1 LADPRLIQLP
11 ADEPSEANQTPDAAF
26 YLDPADPECWLASE
40 RVIKT
45 LGSPAAWTP
54 VLLGDDGSWSA
65 SDEGDVPSMNNQ
77 RGRRDGARRVQGGE
91 LRPGLNQL
99 AIDELVAERGLL
111 PFKPPAKWLAGE
123 PIDTLNCLLATTF
136 AKQAGKTVA
145 FSLALSRQIWCAGRD
160 PEDIT
165 TVMLAGAASEI
176 HPNAIEKALSLKS
189 LRAELDRASSEAA
202 SFGVTSLPTVR
213 VGDAIFVGDA
223 GLEEAAA
230 KIHG

>member
-1 LADPRLIQLP
+1 MADPRLIELP
-11 ADEPSEANQTPDAAF
+11 SDEQSDAAQVPDSAF

-54 VLLGDDGSWSA
+54 IRLSTAGGDAPSA
-65 SDEGDVPSMNNQ
+65 G
-77 RGRRDGARRVQGGE
+77 RDGLHPVARADCPADGH
-91 LRPGLNQL
+91 PHQL
-99 AIDELVAERGLL
+99 SEDDIKQAVEIRGLL
-111 PFKPPAKWLAGE
+111 PFKPPAKWLEGE
-123 PIDTLNCLLATTF
+123 GFDSTNCLLATTF

-160 PEDIT
+160 PEDLT
-165 TVMLAGAASEI
+165 TVMLAGAAAEI
-176 HPNAIEKALSLKS
+176 HPNAIEKALGLKS
-189 LRAELDRASSEAA
+189 LRAELDRASAEAA

-213 VGDAIFVGDA
+213 IGDAIFVGDA
-223 GLEEAAA
+223 GLDEAAA